1 MSSLKATSR
10 EIGGVTIVDLNGP
23 IALGESSALFGKTI
37 RELTH
42 NDRTKI
48 ILNLR
53 DVSAI
58 DSAGIGELVRA
69 YILVKSRGG
78 EMRLLNP
85 TKKVSDRLDLTRLLR
100 VIEVF
105 TDEALDLRSFD
116 LNIRIFEDAQIA
128 ISLYRVVGLRTNLDI
143 GVRRWKP
150 GLIVPLGASRT

>member
-1 MSSLKATSR
+1 
-10 EIGGVTIVDLNGP
+10 
-23 IALGESSALFGKTI
+23 
-37 RELTH
+37 
-42 NDRTKI
+42 
-48 ILNLR
+48 
-53 DVSAI
+53 
-58 DSAGIGELVRA
+58 
-69 YILVKSRGG
+69 
-78 EMRLLNP
+78 MRLLNP

-150 GLIVPLGASRT
+150 GLIVPLGTSRT